1 MRITVLLILTFI
13 PLLALPQVKSI
24 PFNLTFFDESTAIP
38 FTKFFTSPVHP
49 GIQIGTEFNYKEK
62 SYTRLFQT
70 ANLCYFY
77 HNYLNQGFALY
88 SEVGYEY
95 RLKTGFSFTG
105 LLGLGYMHTFNNA
118 EEFTFN
124 NGSYLKNT
132 DKGNARIFPSFSLDF
147 GYYFFKD
154 KQNSPKVFI
163 RYQSWVEYPYSP
175 PDIPVMTHINL
186 HLGAKFYFP
195 FNSKNK

>member
-1 MRITVLLILTFI
+1 MRKTVLLILTFI
-13 PLLALPQVKSI
+13 PLLTFSQVKSI
-24 PFNLTFFDESTAIP
+24 PINLLFFNESTAIP
-38 FTKFFTSPVHP
+38 FTKLLTTPVHP

-62 SYTRLFQT
+62 PHTRLFQT

-88 SEVGYEY
+88 SEVGFEY

-105 LLGLGYMHTFNNA
+105 MFGLGYMHTFNNE
-118 EEFTFN
+118 EEFTFD
-124 NGSYLKNT
+124 NGSYLKKT
-132 DKGNARIFPSFSLDF
+132 DKGNARLFPSFSLDF
-147 GYYFFKD
+147 GYYLFKD

-163 RYQSWVEYPYSP
+163 RYQSWAEYPYSP
-175 PDIPVMTHINL
+175 DFIPVMTHINL
-186 HLGAKFYFP
+186 HLGVKFYVA